1 MNEENT
7 LEILKMLVDRVKEL
21 ERQVLESEML
31 IIKSGYVAQTPR
43 PYGRPSS
50 SVPDNNTISKMS
62 WSDLD
67 NLVDQLEGQV

>member
-21 ERQVLESEML
+21 ERQVLESEMM

-43 PYGRPSS
+43 PFGRSS
-50 SVPDNNTISKMS
+50 SVVPDNNTISKMS